1 MKSAVE
7 IREARPGDVARAT
20 QLLRDQLGGHHID
33 LSADAAE
40 RCVRGLLA
48 RPDAGRIL
56 LASEGGEAI
65 GIAILTF
72 LWTVEHGGAAT
83 WLDELYVVPERRGDG
98 IGQQLVDAVVRIAEQ
113 TGCHAVDLEVESGHE
128 EVERLYERSGFRR
141 HRRSRWYLP
150 LASPARAT
158 GFVPSLRE
166 ATPGGPRP
174 FASLDHLS
182 LGVNDLERSK
192 AFYDAALA
200 PLGLVAHLQIPGEVA
215 YGPPDE
221 TAEEGFAFYIGFED
235 PAAKRPV
242 SPSAGFHVAFR
253 APNRAT
259 VRAFHAAGLA
269 SGGRDHGAPGLRPQ
283 YHEHYYGAFLLDPDG
298 HHVEAVCHAPEPE

>member
-20 QLLRDQLGGHHID
+20 ELLRDQLGGHHID
-33 LSADAAE
+33 LSEDAAE

-48 RPDAGRIL
+48 RPDAGKIL
-56 LASEGGEAI
+56 VAREDGNTI

-98 IGQQLVDAVVRIAEQ
+98 VGQRLVEAVVKVAEAA
-113 TGCHAVDLEVESGHE
+113 GCSAVDLEVESGHE
-128 EVERLYERSGFRR
+128 DVERLYERSGFRR

-150 LASPARAT
+150 LATPDRSR

-166 ATPGGPRP
+166 AMSGGPRP

-182 LGVNDLERSK
+182 LGVNDLARSK

-221 TAEEGFAFYIGFED
+221 TPEEGFAFYIGFED
-235 PAAKRPV
+235 PAAKRAV
-242 SPSAGFHVAFR
+242 STSAGFHIALR
-253 APNRAT
+253 APTRAS

-269 SGGRDHGAPGLRPQ
+269 NGGRDHGAPGLRPQ

-298 HHVEAVCHAPEPE
+298 HHVEAVCHAPEG